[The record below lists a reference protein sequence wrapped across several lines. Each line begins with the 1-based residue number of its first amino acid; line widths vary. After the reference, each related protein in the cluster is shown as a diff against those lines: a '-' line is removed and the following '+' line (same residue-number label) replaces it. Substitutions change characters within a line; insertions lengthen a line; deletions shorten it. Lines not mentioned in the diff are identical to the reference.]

1 MNDDSHIPCA
11 ACLSQNRPD
20 AQFCR
25 ECGHPLQGEILCAAC
40 RAANPVGHRFCDA
53 CGNPLTP
60 DARLP
65 SLLHEWKMVSPPSS
79 PSFLSILRL
88 TDAILRRTDTRL
100 LLALSALA
108 LAVLAQTQ
116 FSDGMVARG
125 GILAGAAMVS
135 MALSVRGLQIS
146 PLGRFTAATRT
157 QGDVPSDEPSGVG
170 IPAAWLRAERYGGIA
185 GLILSASVA
194 AAGLYLFPK
203 GPPNILAWCCYV
215 ASLATALAA
224 VPAFDGKWTAVAAR
238 LRRNPR
244 VSVDIRALLPW
255 IALLAILLLALSVRL
270 YELDRLPAG
279 MYFDEA
285 VMLEEAVRIA
295 DEPSRTPVFLP
306 SIAAPSFFPIPI
318 AVVVELTGVSI
329 TTGRLVAAAF
339 GVAGV
344 AAVFLLAR
352 LVMGTSMGLV
362 AAFVM
367 AVTRWDMNWSRI
379 GMHGITATSSAALT
393 AYLTLR
399 AIRNG
404 RVSDFGLA
412 GAALGLGMWFY
423 APYRIFAIVL
433 GLMLLHALL
442 FTRAGRRRLAANAV
456 VMVAMALIAAAP
468 IIQYAITDTELFFER
483 TRVTS
488 IFTDVPLDQAIDK
501 ARESLRKHLLMFHV
515 EGDANGRH
523 NLPGA
528 PMLDFLSGALVLL
541 GLGIAAT
548 RWRETAIII
557 LPIWVI
563 VMMLP
568 GVLTLPWEAPQ
579 SLRSIAVVPAVAM
592 LVTLAIYALW
602 KICRSA
608 PWILARTAAP
618 AIVAAMLAVIA
629 FSNIQTYFGPQARD
643 PRVFAAF
650 STDERLMSEHMLQ
663 QNNAGHAIFV
673 SRHFLLSLV
682 GALITSDLLRTEVAA
697 PIGIP
702 LYAPRAPLGASVYLE
717 PRDAGAYSLLEA
729 YYPSAQFQE
738 VRPPAGGQ
746 PMYYSVVMSRGALEE
761 SRGLVF
767 KRILDDGTVMEQR
780 GSEVEGVWL
789 GQPGSA
795 NASFDVEWSGALHFP
810 KPGEYV
816 LALQGNSTAQVFLNG
831 IPLLS
836 NETRIA
842 RIEPAVGLHAI
853 EVRGRVE
860 DYPSVLRL
868 AWQPPGRDMQPI
880 PFDNLYHGAIR
891 PMGLAGRF
899 FEGTRRT
906 DDGVPDAMRVTAT
919 VGSAF
924 WYDPVVPEPYFAVW
938 EGDLDVPGDGQY
950 RFRLR
955 EIFGE
960 MRLFIDGELVADTDG
975 MHEGEATLSY
985 GQRAIRLEY
994 FSAHPPSQF
1003 QVLWQP
1009 PGQPETILPIERLSP
1024 TPQHMFR
1031 LLDAQ

>member
-1 MNDDSHIPCA
+1 
-11 ACLSQNRPD
+11 
-20 AQFCR
+20 
-25 ECGHPLQGEILCAAC
+25 
-40 RAANPVGHRFCDA
+40 
-53 CGNPLTP
+53 
-60 DARLP
+60 
-65 SLLHEWKMVSPPSS
+65 MVRPPSA
-79 PSFLSILRL
+79 PSFL
-88 TDAILRRTDTRL
+88 AVLRRTDTRL

-116 FSDGMVARG
+116 FSDGRVARG
-125 GILAGAAMVS
+125 GILAGAAMLS
-135 MALSVRGLQIS
+135 MALSVRGLQLS
-146 PLGRFTAATRT
+146 PPGRFTAATRT
-157 QGDVPSDEPSGVG
+157 QSDVPSDEPAPGG

-185 GLILSASVA
+185 GLILSASIA

-224 VPAFDGKWTAVAAR
+224 VPAFDGKWTSVAAR

-244 VSVDIRALLPW
+244 ISVDIRALLPW
-255 IALLAILLLALSVRL
+255 IALSAILLLALSVRL
-270 YELDRLPAG
+270 YDLDRIPAG

-285 VMLEEAVRIA
+285 VMLDEARRIA
-295 DEPSRTPVFLP
+295 EEPSRTPVFLP

-318 AVVVELTGVSI
+318 AVLVELTGVSI

-339 GVAGV
+339 GVAGAV
-344 AAVFLLAR
+344 AVFLLAR
-352 LVMGTSMGLV
+352 LAMGTPMGLV

-412 GAALGLGMWFY
+412 GAALGIGMWFY
-423 APYRIFAIVL
+423 APYRLFAIVL
-433 GLMLLHALL
+433 ALMLLHALL
-442 FTRAGRRRLAANAV
+442 FTRMGRRRLATNAV
-456 VMVAMALIAAAP
+456 VMVAMAMIAAAP
-468 IIQYAITDTELFFER
+468 IIQYAITDSELFFER

-488 IFTDVPLDQAIDK
+488 IFTDASFDQAIDQV
-501 ARESLRKHLLMFHV
+501 RDSLRKHLLMFHV

-523 NLPGA
+523 NLPGT

-548 RWRETAIII
+548 RWRETAIIV
-557 LPIWVI
+557 LPIWIV

-579 SLRSIAVVPAVAM
+579 SLRSIAVVPAVTM

-602 KICRSA
+602 KICRFT
-608 PWILARTAAP
+608 PWILVRTAAP
-618 AIVAAMLAVIA
+618 AIVAALLAVIA
-629 FSNIQTYFGPQARD
+629 FSNIYTYFGPQARD

-663 QNNAGHAIFV
+663 QNNDGHAIFV
-673 SRHFLLSLV
+673 SRQFLLSLV
-682 GALITSDLLRTEVAA
+682 GALLTSDLRRTDVAA

-702 LYAPRAPLGASVYLE
+702 LDAPRAPFGASVYLE
-717 PRDAGAYSLLEA
+717 PRDAGAYSLLGA
-729 YYPSAQFQE
+729 YYPDAHFQA
-738 VRPPAGGQ
+738 VSPPAGGQ
-746 PMYYSVVMSRGALEE
+746 PMYYSVVISRAALEE
-761 SRGLVF
+761 SRGLVS
-767 KRILDDGTVMEQR
+767 KRIFDDGTVMEQR
-780 GSEVEGVWL
+780 GSGAEAVWL
-789 GQPGSA
+789 GQPGAA
-795 NASFDVEWSGALHFP
+795 NSPFDVEWSGAIHFTE
-810 KPGEYV
+810 PGNYL

-831 IPLLS
+831 ILLLS
-836 NETRIA
+836 NETRIV
-842 RIEPAVGLHAI
+842 RIEPAVGIHAI

-860 DYPSVLRL
+860 DDPGVLRL
-868 AWQPPGRDMQPI
+868 AWRPPGGEMQPI
-880 PFDNLYHGAIR
+880 PIDNLYHGAIR
-891 PMGLAGRF
+891 PMGLAGHF
-899 FEGTRRT
+899 FGGDRRT
-906 DDGVPDAMRVTAT
+906 EDGVPDAMRVTAT

-924 WYDPVVPEPYFAVW
+924 WYKPVVPEPYFAVW
-938 EGDLDVPGDGQY
+938 EGALDVPSDGQY

-955 EIFGE
+955 ETFGE
-960 MRLFIDGELVADTDG
+960 MRLFVDGALVADTNG
-975 MHEGEATLSY
+975 RHEGEASLSQ
-985 GQRAIRLEY
+985 GQREIRLEY

-1009 PGQPETILPIERLSP
+1009 PGQPESLLPIERLSP
-1024 TPQHMFR
+1024 APERMFR

>member
-1 MNDDSHIPCA
+1 MNDDTHIPCA

-40 RAANPVGHRFCDA
+40 HAANPVEHRFCDA
-53 CGNPLTP
+53 CGNPLTS
-60 DARLP
+60 DTRQP
-65 SLLHEWKMVSPPSS
+65 SLLREWKTIRPPSA
-79 PSFLSILRL
+79 PSFL
-88 TDAILRRTDTRL
+88 AVLRRTDARL
-100 LLALSALA
+100 LLGLSALA
-108 LAVLAQTQ
+108 LALLAQTQ
-116 FSDGMVARG
+116 FSDGRVARG

-135 MALSVRGLQIS
+135 IAFSVRGLQLS

-157 QGDVPSDEPSGVG
+157 QSDVPSDEP
-170 IPAAWLRAERYGGIA
+170 AAGGAPPHWLRAEMYGGIA
-185 GLILSASVA
+185 GLILSAFMA

-203 GPPNILAWCCYV
+203 GPPNILAWSCYV
-215 ASLATALAA
+215 ASLVIALAA
-224 VPAFDGKWTAVAAR
+224 VPAFDGRWTAVAAR

-255 IALLAILLLALSVRL
+255 IALTAILLLALSVRL
-270 YELDRLPAG
+270 YDLDRLPAG

-285 VMLEEAVRIA
+285 VMLEEARRIA
-295 DEPSRTPVFLP
+295 DVPSRTPVFLP

-318 AVVVELTGVSI
+318 AMVIELTGVSI
-329 TTGRLVAAAF
+329 TTGRLIAAAF
-339 GVAGV
+339 GVAGA

-352 LVMGTSMGLV
+352 LVMGTPMGLV
-362 AAFVM
+362 AAFVT
-367 AVTRWDMNWSRI
+367 AVTRWDLNWSRI

-412 GAALGLGMWFY
+412 GAALGIGMWFY
-423 APYRIFAIVL
+423 APYRLFAIVL
-433 GLMLLHALL
+433 ALMLVHALL
-442 FTRAGRRRLAANAV
+442 FTRTGRRRLAANAV

-468 IIQYAITDTELFFER
+468 IIQYAITDSELFFER

-488 IFTDVPLDQAIDK
+488 IFTDAPFDQVIDQA
-501 ARESLRKHLLMFHV
+501 REGLRKHLLMFHV

-548 RWRETAIII
+548 RWRETAIIV
-557 LPIWVI
+557 LPIWIV

-579 SLRSIAVVPAVAM
+579 SLRSIAVVPAVTM

-602 KICRSA
+602 NICRFT

-618 AIVAAMLAVIA
+618 AIVAALLAVIA
-629 FSNIQTYFGPQARD
+629 FSNIHTYFGPQARD

-673 SRHFLLSLV
+673 SRQFLLSLV
-682 GALITSDLLRTEVAA
+682 GALLTSDLLRTDVAA
-697 PIGIP
+697 PIDIP
-702 LYAPRAPLGASVYLE
+702 LDASRAPMGASVYLE
-717 PRDAGAYSLLEA
+717 PRDAGAYSLLQA
-729 YYPSAQFQE
+729 YYPSAYFQE
-738 VRPPAGGQ
+738 VRPPTGGE
-746 PMYYSVVMSRGALEE
+746 PMYYSAVVNREALEE
-761 SRGLVF
+761 SRGLVS
-767 KRILDDGTVMEQR
+767 KRTFDDGTVMEQR
-780 GSEVEGVWL
+780 GSGAESVWL

-795 NASFDVEWSGALHFP
+795 NAPFDVEWSGALHFT
-810 KPGEYV
+810 KPGKYL

-831 IPLLS
+831 IPVLS
-836 NETRIA
+836 NETPIV
-842 RIEPAVGLHAI
+842 RIEPAVGIHAI

-860 DYPSVLRL
+860 DDPGVLRL
-868 AWQPPGRDMQPI
+868 SWQPPGEAMHTI
-880 PFDNLYHGAIR
+880 PLDNLYHGAIR

-899 FEGTRRT
+899 FEGDRRT
-906 DDGVPDAMRVTAT
+906 EDGVPDAMRVTST

-924 WYDPVVPEPYFAVW
+924 WYYPVIPEPYFAVW
-938 EGDLDVPGDGQY
+938 EGALDVPSDGQY

-955 EIFGE
+955 ETFGE
-960 MRLFIDGELVADTDG
+960 MRLFVDGALVADTNG
-975 MHEGEATLSY
+975 RPEGEANLSP
-985 GQRAIRLEY
+985 GQRGIRLEY

-1009 PGQPETILPIERLSP
+1009 PGQPESLLPIERLSP
-1024 TPQHMFR
+1024 APHRMFR
-1031 LLDAQ
+1031 LLDGQ